1 MRIPMPRILI
11 IDDQPSVLQA
21 LEFFFE
27 TEGYGVLLAS
37 NGPLGLRLAN
47 ETRVDIVMLDLE
59 MPEMSGLDVCRA
71 FKASP
76 VLAQVPVVMMTGRP
90 TRDLVARAQMSG
102 ADLVLGKP
110 FDLDHLRKVFPEL
123 MARAVRSVPVPEVQ
137 QG

>member
-1 MRIPMPRILI
+1 MPRILI
-11 IDDQPSVLQA
+11 IDDQPSVLHA

-27 TEGYGVLLAS
+27 TEGYEVLLAS
-37 NGPLGLRLAN
+37 DGPLALRLAN

-71 FKASP
+71 FKARP
-76 VLAQVPVVMMTGRP
+76 LLAQVPVVIMTGRP
-90 TRDLVARAQMSG
+90 TREMIGRAHAAG
-102 ADLVLGKP
+102 ADLVLAKP

-123 MARAVRSVPVPEVQ
+123 IAQAARSVPVPEVQ